1 MSYLVAWRPSRKT
14 FPFTGGSRPQAVAD
28 LRTPSR
34 DAHLPSKRQSSASSE
49 EKASFFLTL
58 SYFVARRPSRK
69 SSIPQAGGSRPPSIF
84 HLSRMGFFKI
94 LSFPISWPGV
104 HLARGLYPK
113 LVGLDPQHLSSFKT
127 QVFFILSFPISWPGV
142 HLARVPYPKLVG
154 HDPPASFIFQE
165 WAFLK
170 SYPFLFRG
178 PASISQEVYTP
189 SWWVTTP
196 SR

>member
-34 DAHLPSKRQSSASSE
+34 DAHLPSKSQSSASSE

-154 HDPPASFIFQE
+154 HDPKHLSSFG
-165 WAFLK
+165 
-170 SYPFLFRG
+170 SGLFF
-178 PASISQEVYTP
+178 
-189 SWWVTTP
+189 
-196 SR
+196 